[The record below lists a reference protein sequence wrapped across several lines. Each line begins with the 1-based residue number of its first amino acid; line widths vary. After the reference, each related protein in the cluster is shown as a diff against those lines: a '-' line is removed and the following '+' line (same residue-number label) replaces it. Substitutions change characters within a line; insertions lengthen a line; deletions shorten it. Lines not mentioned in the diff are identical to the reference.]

1 MSLDTEM
8 AERPDCKDTE
18 AAHTNLVA
26 DEAAPPVPTGE
37 VSSSG
42 EKQHVSS
49 PRDYRFW
56 CIFLALGTMQVLLSL
71 ENTVVVTSL
80 PTIVRDLSLGNNYI
94 WATNIFFLATSVVQP
109 LAGQLAGLFGRRYV
123 ALFVVALYT
132 LGSGITGSANGAVMF
147 LAGRAVQGAGS
158 GGIIA
163 TIAIII
169 ADLVPLRQ
177 RSSYQAI
184 LALTYTVGLA
194 IGPIVG
200 GAIVERTTW
209 RWVFYLNLPIG
220 GVSLALLWLFLRVKW
235 NKKTKIWDRIKRI
248 DIAGNSL
255 LVASS
260 VSVLIALTWADTLY
274 PWSSYQVLVPF
285 VIGLAGLVGFFFLET
300 SPWIPE
306 PVMPLRIF
314 ATRTSAI
321 IYVNTFVISMLNYW
335 IFFFLP
341 LYFQSVKL
349 STPTRSGVQILPST
363 LIAVPGA
370 AIGAVALTKWGKY
383 KALHII
389 GFAIL
394 VAGLGSFSVLDRDS
408 TIGEWVGLQ
417 ILPSIGLGMVL
428 LTLQPAFQAGVEE
441 KDQAAAT
448 ANWSFIRSFGNIW
461 GVAIPGTILNIYS
474 SRYAATMI
482 TDPAARVALQNGD
495 AYSSATRD
503 FVLSFPEP
511 TQDQIIEIFTKSLSK
526 VFLIGIAF
534 PALSFILSFIERDV
548 PLRTDLE
555 SEFGL
560 EDR

>member
-1 MSLDTEM
+1 
-8 AERPDCKDTE
+8 
-18 AAHTNLVA
+18 
-26 DEAAPPVPTGE
+26 
-37 VSSSG
+37 
-42 EKQHVSS
+42 
-49 PRDYRFW
+49 
-56 CIFLALGTMQVLLSL
+56 
-71 ENTVVVTSL
+71 
-80 PTIVRDLSLGNNYI
+80 
-94 WATNIFFLATSVVQP
+94 
-109 LAGQLAGLFGRRYV
+109 
-123 ALFVVALYT
+123 
-132 LGSGITGSANGAVMF
+132 
-147 LAGRAVQGAGS
+147 
-158 GGIIA
+158 
-163 TIAIII
+163 
-169 ADLVPLRQ
+169 
-177 RSSYQAI
+177 
-184 LALTYTVGLA
+184 
-194 IGPIVG
+194 
-200 GAIVERTTW
+200 
-209 RWVFYLNLPIG
+209 
-220 GVSLALLWLFLRVKW
+220 
-235 NKKTKIWDRIKRI
+235 
-248 DIAGNSL
+248 
-255 LVASS
+255 
-260 VSVLIALTWADTLY
+260 
-274 PWSSYQVLVPF
+274 
-285 VIGLAGLVGFFFLET
+285 
-300 SPWIPE
+300 
-306 PVMPLRIF
+306 
-314 ATRTSAI
+314 
-321 IYVNTFVISMLNYW
+321 MLNYW